1 MYCSM
6 NNDLNSALAL
16 FRSLFKTQKGDIYT
30 IIERFILVG
39 VRSKGLISF
48 TQEDLSELLKDSFH
62 VVIPFSV
69 IRKCLNTHQD
79 VFKYS
84 RGKYIVINPMNEEID
99 RIIEEMKE
107 RESYREKI
115 CSELFNY
122 IEKKKDCSLSGE
134 DKDELLKL
142 FYDFVIDKDRVVD
155 NDHRLFIT
163 QFIIEKE
170 KDEQFQS
177 FLNSLR
183 EGMIIYTGIR
193 YSDSPNDIS
202 WEYNTDFF
210 LDEEYLFSAY
220 GMNGQFYEKCFF
232 EFYDLVKEINKASM
246 MKEGRERIRLYYFSE
261 TKKDIESYFAQAIR
275 IRRMQERYNYP
286 QTAMDSIL
294 NACKEDVD
302 IEIYKTNFYGKLKGL
317 HILEFPEEIDLRHNQ
332 DYLFENEDFEAKK
345 DQHFEPDDYPE
356 VNDYVKIADYINILR
371 QGKSG
376 YPLERCRCMFLS
388 DGNLSN
394 ELSRFIR
401 DYYAEK
407 KPFVITRMGVFTE
420 LMWFKLRKGVVDTSS
435 NATISVVNKAK
446 TVVSGLLYD
455 NLKKQYDAVLEMDAD
470 ENAKRAIYADLRT
483 KRYAPDDITSDTI
496 AEDIA
501 FIGNDDFLKEYEES
515 QKQLKRK
522 AEKADILETELGQ
535 EREEKK
541 QALLKLEKLEQY
553 VENEN
558 KRKKKEAI
566 VKARR
571 RISFRRFFFKYY
583 VWIVNVLIVLAFVL
597 PSLFCMDLK
606 WVNIATVG
614 GFLLAVELAINPF
627 FCKNR
632 NKVRR
637 LFLKKYKAV
646 LAQEMEKLGIFNSLM
661 V

>member
-1 MYCSM
+1 M

-48 TQEDLSELLKDSFH
+48 TQEELSKLLKESFH
-62 VVIPFSV
+62 VVIPYSV
-69 IRKCLNTHQD
+69 IRKCINTHQD

-84 RGKYIVINPMNEEID
+84 FGKYVVINPMNEEID
-99 RIIEEMKE
+99 RIIEEMNE
-107 RESYREKI
+107 RESYRKTI
-115 CSELFNY
+115 CSELFEY
-122 IEKKKDCSLSGE
+122 IEKKKDRLLSEE
-134 DKDELLKL
+134 DRAELLKL
-142 FYDFVIDKDRVVD
+142 FYDFVIDKDKVL
-155 NDHRLFIT
+155 NDEYRLFIT

-170 KDEQFQS
+170 KDEQFQN

-193 YSDSPNDIS
+193 YSDSPNDTS

-220 GMNGQFYEKCFF
+220 GMNGPFYEKCFF
-232 EFYDLVKEINKASM
+232 EFYDLVKEINKASV
-246 MKEGRERIRLYYFSE
+246 MKEGRERIRLYYFPE

-294 NACKEDVD
+294 NVCKEDVD
-302 IEIYKTNFYGKLKGL
+302 IEIYKTHFYGKLREL
-317 HILEFPEEIDLRHNQ
+317 QILEYPEEINLRYNQ

-345 DQHFEPDDYPE
+345 DQHFEPDDYSD
-356 VNDYVKIADYINILR
+356 VNNYVKIADYINILR

-376 YPLERCRCMFLS
+376 YPMERCRCMFLS

-401 DYYAEK
+401 DYYSEK
-407 KPFVITRMGVFTE
+407 KPVVITRMGAFTE
-420 LMWFKLRKGVVDTSS
+420 LMWFKLRKGVVDMSS

-446 TVVSGLLYD
+446 TVVSGLLSD
-455 NLKKQYDAVLEMDAD
+455 NLKKQYDAVLDMTTD
-470 ENAKRAIYADLRT
+470 ENAKKAIYADLRT

-501 FIGNDDFLKEYEES
+501 FIGNDDFIKEYEES

-522 AEKADILETELGQ
+522 AEKADSLEIELAQEKEDKQHALSKLETI
-535 EREEKK
+535 EK
-541 QALLKLEKLEQY
+541 Y

-558 KRKKKEAI
+558 NRKKKKA
-566 VKARR
+566 VLQARR
-571 RISFRRFFFKYY
+571 RISFKRFLFKNYI
-583 VWIVNVLIVLAFVL
+583 WIVNVLIVLAFVL
-597 PSLFCMDLK
+597 PSLFCMELK

-627 FCKNR
+627 FYKNR
-632 NKVRR
+632 NKIRN
-637 LFLKKYKAV
+637 LFLKRYKAV
-646 LAQEMEKLGIFNSLM
+646 LANEMEELGIFNSLM
-661 V
+661 F